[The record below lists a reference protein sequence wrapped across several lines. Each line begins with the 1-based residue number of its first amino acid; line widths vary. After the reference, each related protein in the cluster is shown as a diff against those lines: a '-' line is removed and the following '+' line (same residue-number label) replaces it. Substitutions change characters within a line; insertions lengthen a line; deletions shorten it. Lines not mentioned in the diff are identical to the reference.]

1 MIRYQIFTEAIQE
14 VDDMLTS
21 DRQVWF
27 EDLVTIPKREC
38 KPNQRKKTFQAHL
51 LSSNENQMII
61 HKAEEA
67 SKKKEEQLLKRQN
80 AMKKVIQEERK
91 IEQQKKKKWLAEKTQ
106 WKSKNY
112 QLKGWGGGP
121 KL

>member
-1 MIRYQIFTEAIQE
+1 M
-14 VDDMLTS
+14 S
-21 DRQVWF
+21 
-27 EDLVTIPKREC
+27 TIWRSGDNTKKRTQAKSKE
-38 KPNQRKKTFQAHL
+38 KNFPNSFAF
-51 LSSNENQMII
+51 SNENQMII

-91 IEQQKKKKWLAEKTQ
+91 IEQQKKKKVTCRKDTMKAQKLPVKR
-106 WKSKNY
+106 
-112 QLKGWGGGP
+112 LRGGP

>member
-14 VDDMLTS
+14 EDDMLTF
-21 DRQVWF
+21 DRWVCF
-27 EDLVTIPKREC
+27 KDLVTIPKREC
-38 KPNQRKKTFQAHL
+38 KPNQRKKTFQTHL

-91 IEQQKKKKWLAEKTQ
+91 IEQQKKNKVTCRKDTIKAQKLPVKR
-106 WKSKNY
+106 
-112 QLKGWGGGP
+112 LRGGS
-121 KL
+121 

>member
-14 VDDMLTS
+14 EDDMLTS
-21 DRQVWF
+21 DRQVCF
-27 EDLVTIPKREC
+27 KDLVTIPKREH
-38 KPNQRKKTFQAHL
+38 KPNQKKKPFQTHL

-67 SKKKEEQLLKRQN
+67 SKKKEKQLVKRQN

-91 IEQQKKKKWLAEKTQ
+91 IEQQKK
-106 WKSKNY
+106 
-112 QLKGWGGGP
+112 
-121 KL
+121 